1 MSIKAISFD
10 FWNTLYYDHQIMYER
25 HNKRVNYLKDVLIK
39 NGYNG
44 TLDVEDSFKYCWEYF
59 DKIWK
64 EEHRT
69 LNSRELL
76 LIGCGWLGAKLPE
89 EEINTVSRYFEEVL
103 LEEPPV
109 LFDGV
114 KETVPGLSEIFKLGI
129 TSDTAYTS
137 GRVLRKLLERNDL
150 LQYFTAFTFSDEA
163 GHSKPHIDVFNS
175 TLRQLGAEPNEAVH
189 VGDNEYTDIQGAIQA
204 GMKTIMF
211 KGAFE
216 RDIIFTEADYIA
228 NDWAELKKI
237 ILDLGMKNKS

>member
-1 MSIKAISFD
+1 MSVKAISFD

-25 HNKRVNYLKDVLIK
+25 HNKRVNYLRNALIK
-39 NGYNG
+39 NGYDG
-44 TLDVEDSFKYCWEYF
+44 TLDVEGSFKYCWEYF

-64 EEHRT
+64 GEHRT

-76 LIGCGWLGAKLPE
+76 LVGCSWLGAKLPDE
-89 EEINTVSRYFEEVL
+89 EVTAVSKYFEEVL

-114 KETVPGLSEIFKLGI
+114 KETIPELAKSFKLGI

-150 LQYFTAFTFSDEA
+150 IQYFTAFTFSDEA

-175 TLRQLGAEPNEAVH
+175 TLKQLGVVPQEAIH
-189 VGDNEYTDIQGAIQA
+189 IGDNEITDIQGAIDA
-204 GMKTIMF
+204 GMKSIMF
-211 KGAFE
+211 KGAYE
-216 RDIIFTEADYIA
+216 REITFTEADYVA
-228 NDWAELKKI
+228 NDWGELKKI
-237 ILDLGMKNKS
+237 ILDFTHP